1 MISRL
6 YLKMAADSSG
16 EDLKSKT
23 NSLMDTSKGSR
34 PHADT
39 AGLSDYSRPITMQPV
54 SSSPNNNGKLR
65 ASQSIDY
72 QSPQNATDLS
82 ATQELHRTEHSVAIS
97 DSTRNLKTELSPAL
111 VQGTIGRKKSAI
123 APAHTDDTALDPI
136 VLPSGR
142 LIEKTP
148 PTKKLMSDRTPPTPL
163 FGSMNPPS
171 GSWLSGIRR
180 KFPGKPA
187 SSDDDLPLSQ
197 RRTRRPLM
205 PTAKMKIPDPSP
217 PKKRK
222 VSDGPPK
229 LAVKKRQ
236 RTSRDLSTNPTD
248 AYGTSRP
255 TAKPTDLQPSAS
267 ATQSMTQ
274 SVRPMPELSAYKQ
287 DHTTLLVSVTTY
299 IYASILPIKLR
310 SCMTMETFFSSIL
323 NATRDT
329 VNKGVSSSDI
339 LVSFNWKDAN
349 DRGRSMLLRK
359 DTMDTYQVFLETID
373 EAPCWDHMN
382 GRCEIAVDVV

>member
-1 MISRL
+1 
-6 YLKMAADSSG
+6 MAADSSG

-23 NSLMDTSKGSR
+23 NSLMDTSKGSWPR
-34 PHADT
+34 ADT
-39 AGLSDYSRPITMQPV
+39 AGLSDYSRPITMQPF
-54 SSSPNNNGKLR
+54 SSSSINDGKLR
-65 ASQSIDY
+65 ASESIDC

-82 ATQELHRTEHSVAIS
+82 ATQGIHRTEHNVAIS
-97 DSTRNLKTELSPAL
+97 DSTRKLNMKLSPSS

-123 APAHTDDTALDPI
+123 APAHIDDTALDPVI
-136 VLPSGR
+136 QPSGR
-142 LIEKTP
+142 LIEEIP
-148 PTKKLMSDRTPPTPL
+148 PTKKWMSDRAPPTPL
-163 FGSMNPPS
+163 FGPMNPPS
-171 GSWLSGIRR
+171 GSWLSGIKR
-180 KFPGKPA
+180 KLPGRFEDKPA
-187 SSDDDLPLSQ
+187 LSDDELPLSQ

-205 PTAKMKIPDPSP
+205 PTAKMKIPDPIP

-222 VSDGPPK
+222 VSDSPPK
-229 LAVKKRQ
+229 VAVKKRQ

-248 AYGTSRP
+248 AYGSSRP
-255 TAKPTDLQPSAS
+255 TAKPTDLQLSAS
-267 ATQSMTQ
+267 ATQSMMQ

-323 NATRDT
+323 NATRNT
-329 VNKGVSSSDI
+329 VNRGGSSSDV
-339 LVSFNWKDAN
+339 LVSFNWKDAT

-359 DTMDTYQVFLETID
+359 DTMDTYQVFLETIN

-382 GRCEIAVDVV
+382 GRCEIAVDIV